1 MRICFI
7 GDAAERPTC
16 SSALDWRRGEGDGS
30 ADASSKWLG
39 ILLVADR
46 CSFGSVRDSF
56 SNSDQKHSVHTSLA
70 LTGVIHL
77 LYFLPQVLQMA
88 TVRQVLTTIVST
100 ISALLRDR
108 LHAKRNHGFSF
119 NGASTKHKPKL
130 LDHVRDFGGD
140 TPAAKVEN
148 YFFLWPIISPRSV
161 RRSTRVRF
169 FSITDVSNEMCGISQ
184 RCSAMNQIGFSVVIH
199 CRGSNRARF
208 TGRE

>member
-7 GDAAERPTC
+7 GDAAERPAC

-56 SNSDQKHSVHTSLA
+56 SNSNAKHWAHTPLA
-70 LTGVIHL
+70 LTGVSHL

-100 ISALLRDR
+100 ISALVRDR

-140 TPAAKVEN
+140 TPAATGTN
-148 YFFLWPIISPRSV
+148 YFFCLWPSISPRNV

-169 FSITDVSNEMCGISQ
+169 FSIAGVSNEMCGISQ
-184 RCSAMNQIGFSVVIH
+184 RYSAMNQTGFSVVIQ
-199 CRGSNRARF
+199 SS
-208 TGRE
+208 